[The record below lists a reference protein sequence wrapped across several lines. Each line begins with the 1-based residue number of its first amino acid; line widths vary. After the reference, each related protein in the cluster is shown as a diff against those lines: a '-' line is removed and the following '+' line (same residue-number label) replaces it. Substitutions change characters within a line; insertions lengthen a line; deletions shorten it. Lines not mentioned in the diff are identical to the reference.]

1 MTLGVAPDV
10 TLGVAHGVTPSVAP
24 GVAPGVTPCVA
35 PGVAPGVTP
44 SVAPGVANGGLCCCP
59 SPSARYHSGHAPVL
73 SGGL

>member
-1 MTLGVAPDV
+1 MAPGVTLGVAPDV
-10 TLGVAHGVTPSVAP
+10 TLGVAHGVTPS
-24 GVAPGVTPCVA
+24 
-35 PGVAPGVTP
+35 VAPGVTP